1 MRKVCLLLC
10 EQTYGKTIRAKLISL
25 LTPEITGNWLG
36 LAPIPEGRTM
46 EALETRLEDKSG
58 FLRFIRR
65 ALTWMPE
72 ERATAKDLLQDPWL
86 TGKKA

>member
-1 MRKVCLLLC
+1 MFTTLQVKIW
-10 EQTYGKTIRAKLISL
+10 EDDPHQTNI
-25 LTPEITGNWLG
+25 LTNPEITGNWLG

-46 EALETRLEDKSG
+46 EALETRLEDNSG

-72 ERATAKDLLQDPWL
+72 TRATAKDLLQDPWL

>member
-1 MRKVCLLLC
+1 M
-10 EQTYGKTIRAKLISL
+10 IRTKLIPL
-25 LTPEITGNWLG
+25 LTLEITGNWLG
-36 LAPIPEGRTM
+36 LAPIPEGQTM

-65 ALTWMPE
+65 VLTWMPE
-72 ERATAKDLLQDPWL
+72 KRATAKDLLQDPWL